1 MTTKAFDAMFTPAG
15 APLGTWLMAASPLL
29 TEATGH
35 TGFDWAVLD
44 MEHTPMDL
52 STLVAM
58 LHANLGSAMHPIV
71 RVPWNDAV
79 TIKRVLDAGAP
90 TLLIP
95 FVQNADEARA
105 AVAATRY
112 PPEGTRGMAAMSRA
126 SKFGTVPNHYAHANT
141 QVGVVLQI
149 ETPTALSQLE
159 AIAAVPGV
167 DALFLG
173 PGDLSGAMGL
183 PGQTGHPDVAAAMRE
198 AAQRARACGM
208 RIGTV
213 MGTVEQVQQCRAM
226 GYHFVGLASDLG
238 LYMRACAA
246 ALKTLRDSVVTIHG
260 NY

>member
-1 MTTKAFDAMFTPAG
+1 MKPFDALFANPG
-15 APLGTWLMAASPLL
+15 VPLGTWLMSASPLL
-29 TEATGH
+29 AEATAQA
-35 TGFDWAVLD
+35 GFDWAVLD
-44 MEHTPMDL
+44 MEHAPLDL
-52 STLVAM
+52 GTLVAS
-58 LHANLGSAMHPIV
+58 LQAVQGAAMHPIV

-95 FVQNADEARA
+95 FVQDADEARA
-105 AVAATRY
+105 AVSATRY

-126 SKFGTVPNHYAHANT
+126 SRFGTVPNHFVHANT

-149 ETPTALSQLE
+149 ETPTSLAQLE

-173 PGDLSGAMGL
+173 PGDLSGALGV
-183 PGQTGHPDVAAAMRE
+183 PGQIGHPDVAAAVQE
-198 AAQRARACGM
+198 AARRARACGI

-213 MGTVEQVQQCRAM
+213 MGTVEQVQQCRAW
-226 GYHFVGLASDLG
+226 GYDFVGLASDLG
-238 LYMRACAA
+238 LYMRACTG
-246 ALKTLRDSVVTIHG
+246 ALKTLRDNAPAIHG